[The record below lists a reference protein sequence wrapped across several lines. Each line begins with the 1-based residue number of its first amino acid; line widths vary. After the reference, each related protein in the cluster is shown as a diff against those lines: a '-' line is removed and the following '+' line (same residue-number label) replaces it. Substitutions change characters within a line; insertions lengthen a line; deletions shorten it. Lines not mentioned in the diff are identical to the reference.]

1 VPISTFER
9 YGLTGNPFR
18 ELASES
24 LEDVE
29 VYHVN
34 LEIDQSL
41 QSIREEVFEKENRAV
56 VAVVGSH
63 GTGKTERLL
72 LTASEARLR
81 KAFTVYF
88 DVSSQTRWILRGV
101 AGEILKAA
109 KLAGFPKAFS
119 SPAWFREITALQ
131 KVADDKYDP
140 LQAGKSI
147 GLALSENAPSV
158 LLLNDLHNLSKTAEL
173 DAFGKTLQ
181 EIFDS
186 IKPGVL
192 VMFGCY
198 QGYLDW
204 LVKNRPALASRINR
218 TYYLPKMT
226 DSEAGLLL
234 AKKLLGRRVVE
245 EMDPLYPFDKGA
257 VAVINEA
264 ATGNPRRILEDAD
277 TAIEYGVEHRSYR
290 VDDELVRIALA
301 EHKAKRP
308 VGEELGSERSEREPT
323 IPEPA
328 AASTAPSARR
338 SFLRGFSRR
347 PDSTMGSPGTAPEPE
362 P

>member
-1 VPISTFER
+1 MPISTFER

-18 ELASES
+18 ELASEN
-24 LEDVE
+24 LQDIE

-41 QSIREEVFEKENRAV
+41 QSIREEIFEKENRAV

-88 DVSSQTRWILRGV
+88 DITSQTNWILRGLAV
-101 AGEILKAA
+101 EILKAA
-109 KLAGFPKAFS
+109 KTAGYPKAFS
-119 SPAWFREITALQ
+119 SPSWFRDVTSLQ
-131 KVADDKYDP
+131 KLSDEKYDP
-140 LQAGKSI
+140 IQAGKSI
-147 GLALSENAPSV
+147 GNALNENAPAV

-173 DAFGKTLQ
+173 DAFSKTLQ
-181 EIFDS
+181 EIFDT

-204 LVKNRPALASRINR
+204 LIKNRPALASRINR
-218 TYYLPKMT
+218 TYYLPKLT
-226 DSEAGLLL
+226 DGEAGLLL

-257 VAVINEA
+257 VTVINEA
-264 ATGNPRRILEDAD
+264 AAGNPRRILEDAD
-277 TAIEYGVEHRSYR
+277 TAIEYGAEHRAYR
-290 VDDELVRIALA
+290 VDDELVRTALA
-301 EHKAKRP
+301 EEKAKRP
-308 VGEELGSERSEREPT
+308 STDDAKSEGSRLDPPRPAVPAVTEAQPT
-323 IPEPA
+323 
-328 AASTAPSARR
+328 RR
-338 SFLRGFSRR
+338 SLLGGLGRR
-347 PDSTMGSPGTAPEPE
+347 PDAALGASRPTPDPDR
-362 P
+362 